1 MANSHFTPDLV
12 PAQPSISRDFT
23 RISTPKHK
31 ARRYTVTASRRDVRG
46 PEGRPVPAPMLHLVG
61 AWMKR
66 AGFTIGLPV
75 TVQVSDGRLVIEFA
89 EPEQVPQAE
98 AFAQIARVAEAVPKR
113 ELDRFVR
120 ELKRCRPR
128 RRP

>member
-1 MANSHFTPDLV
+1 MANSHFTPDLA
-12 PAQPSISRDFT
+12 PTQASISRDFT

-66 AGFTIGLPV
+66 AGFTIGRSV
-75 TVQVSDGRLVIEFA
+75 TSQVSEGRMVTELA
-89 EPEQVPQAE
+89 EPEREPQAQVL
-98 AFAQIARVAEAVPKR
+98 AKIARVAGGAFRKR
-113 ELDRFVR
+113 DLDRFLR
-120 ELKRCRPR
+120 YLKQGRPG
-128 RRP
+128 